1 MPLHLSEA
9 DIKQLLIKEGF
20 RKTIKLDELVK
31 LLARMVEYN
40 DFVLTKLPTEAQ
52 IKSLQPKQSFR
63 CFVPKTVGE
72 EEFRDM
78 LKWNRVVIVDVRD
91 NTAAEAIG
99 REIISEMNAKG
110 YDSMINILTFDY
122 DEKQVFRAF
131 TRTNT
136 TK

>member
-1 MPLHLSEA
+1 MLHLSEG

-31 LLARMVEYN
+31 LLAKMIEYN
-40 DFVLTKLPTEAQ
+40 DYVLTKLPTEAQ
-52 IKSLQPKQSFR
+52 IKALRPKQTFR

-78 LKWNRVVIVDVRD
+78 LKWNRVVVVDVRD
-91 NTAAEAIG
+91 NIAAENIG
-99 REIISEMNAKG
+99 REIISEMKAKG

-122 DEKQVFRAF
+122 NEQQVFKAF
-131 TRTNT
+131 DKTNI